1 MKVELSK
8 ITYDYTQGAVQDIQV
23 GLSATD
29 NAGQYINANVMI
41 TSADLADGKTFA
53 SLTSADIDTLAK
65 SKLAV
70 DTSISD

>member
-8 ITYDYTQGAVQDIQV
+8 ITYDYAKGSVQDIQV
-23 GLSATD
+23 GLSTTD

-53 SLTSADIDTLAK
+53 SLTSADIDTLSK

-70 DTSISD
+70 DTSISN